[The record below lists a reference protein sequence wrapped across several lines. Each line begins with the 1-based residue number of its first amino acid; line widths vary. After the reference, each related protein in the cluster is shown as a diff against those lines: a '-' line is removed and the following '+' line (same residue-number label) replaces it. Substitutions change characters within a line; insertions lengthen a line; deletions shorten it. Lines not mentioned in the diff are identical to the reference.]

1 MDNPTSVTAVFRTVL
16 FVLDNW
22 LKDWRSLPDPLKM
35 TYKQLTLVFLP
46 TPSRGSR
53 RLLEQNPE
61 TSQRL
66 PLSGFC
72 DAICF
77 AATLRDRFQPLLIP
91 TQSSN

>member
-1 MDNPTSVTAVFRTVL
+1 MAKLISVLPSCAGMLFR
-16 FVLDNW
+16 
-22 LKDWRSLPDPLKM
+22 RSLPDPLKM
-35 TYKQLTLVFLP
+35 TYKHLTLVFLP

-61 TSQRL
+61 TSRAS
-66 PLSGFC
+66 PLYQVS
-72 DAICF
+72 AMRSLI